1 MCIKIN
7 LKKYIPHVNA
17 HTVIDRC
24 HFKIIDSNLPHI
36 SKQNLSVH
44 WNNMIDTEGLFK
56 EHMDSS
62 I

>member
-1 MCIKIN
+1 MKIN
-7 LKKYIPHVNA
+7 LKKYVPHVNA
-17 HTVIDRC
+17 HTIIDRC
-24 HFKIIDSNLPHI
+24 QFKIIDSNLPHI
-36 SKQNLSVH
+36 SKQNLAVH